1 MSHQEEGGAVIK
13 SGDATHSLSVKYCPA
28 GDKYLVSRDGGP
40 DQVCLLK
47 RLIFTK
53 SELELE
59 LELEALPSLLLSNIS
74 VYVLFLEFVLDLL

>member
-47 RLIFTK
+47 RLCLHCYYRTFPCMF
-53 SELELE
+53 S
-59 LELEALPSLLLSNIS
+59 S
-74 VYVLFLEFVLDLL
+74 

>member
-53 SELELE
+53 SVLELE
-59 LELEALPSLLLSNIS
+59 LQALPSLLQSNIS